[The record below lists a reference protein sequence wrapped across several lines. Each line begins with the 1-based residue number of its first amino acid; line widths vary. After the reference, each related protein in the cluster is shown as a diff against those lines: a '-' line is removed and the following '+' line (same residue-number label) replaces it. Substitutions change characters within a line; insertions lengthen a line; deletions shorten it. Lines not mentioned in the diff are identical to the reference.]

1 MIDVLGDL
9 FKSKMYFLKILEGLR
24 IFLLRKAYCRVE
36 TSYFFD
42 TNNLPCFQ
50 SDKCPETVR

>member
-1 MIDVLGDL
+1 MVDVLGDL
-9 FKSKMYFLKILEGLR
+9 FKSKVYFLKILGGLR

-42 TNNLPCFQ
+42 TNNLP
-50 SDKCPETVR
+50 